1 MVIDHEVAE
10 NKMLVKEGLP
20 SSLGLIFLSHTH
32 SLIPLFFLSFL
43 VFLSPQATF
52 LSFLLFFPFLP
63 YTCNGPPVQN
73 SGSTFLFSNL
83 VGCVRTVSK
92 TV

>member
-1 MVIDHEVAE
+1 
-10 NKMLVKEGLP
+10 
-20 SSLGLIFLSHTH
+20 
-32 SLIPLFFLSFL
+32 
-43 VFLSPQATF
+43 
-52 LSFLLFFPFLP
+52 
-63 YTCNGPPVQN
+63 VQN